1 MVGIAKR
8 GYKLPQGIDFIL
20 ENGLSL
26 CGCDWNGECYA
37 WKEEGIEVYFYPE
50 TVPMSFDEDGEAEE
64 WEIVGFNQR

>member
-1 MVGIAKR
+1 MVGIAQR
-8 GYKLPQGIDFIL
+8 GWKLPQGIDFIL
-20 ENGLSL
+20 ENGISL

-50 TVPMSFDEDGEAEE
+50 TVPLSFDEDGEAEE